1 MDKINKLKETI
12 DKAAKDACKF
22 FEKNNRAAGVRARKK
37 LQKCKKY
44 IQNIRKLIQQVKYD
58 YAQKKSLHFA
68 NETASTLVE
77 LFNKNTQDQKNNPD
91 ASTQDNFFL
100 TEENAKNINYVKPVS
115 KFHEYDMIEI
125 FSPLDK

>member
-12 DKAAKDACKF
+12 DKASKDACKF

-44 IQNIRKLIQQVKYD
+44 IQHIRKLIQQVKYD
-58 YAQKKSLHFA
+58 YAQKKSFHFA
-68 NETASTLVE
+68 NKTASTLVE
-77 LFNKNTQDQKNNPD
+77 LFNKNAQDEKNSPMM
-91 ASTQDNFFL
+91 STQNNFL
-100 TEENAKNINYVKPVS
+100 TEENTNSIGYIKPVS